1 MNYEHL
7 GILFF
12 PIPNKETVKQQWL
25 SILSVKR
32 RIQGNGMAPFF
43 FLEKKKTVIVK
54 GILHILY
61 VKLKTEIHCCHMTSQ
76 FSFAWNV
83 IRKGDPSYGIWII
96 SLGALQT

>member
-1 MNYEHL
+1 MDVLLTFRHFAFSISKQRNC
-7 GILFF
+7 
-12 PIPNKETVKQQWL
+12 ETAMAKF
-25 SILSVKR
+25 LSVKR
-32 RIQGNGMAPFF
+32 RIQGNGMVFF
-43 FLEKKKTVIVK
+43 FSPKNKVK
-54 GILHILY
+54 VKEILHILY